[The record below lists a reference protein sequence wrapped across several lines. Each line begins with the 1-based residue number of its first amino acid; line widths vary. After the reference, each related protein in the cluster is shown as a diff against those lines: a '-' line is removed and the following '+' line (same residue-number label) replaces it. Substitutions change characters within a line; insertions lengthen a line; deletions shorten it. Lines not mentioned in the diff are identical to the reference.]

1 MNMAEPAD
9 IPLPEDE
16 VPAQQPSRDIKLP
29 VFWPSRPKAW
39 FTYIESR
46 FRLRHISDE
55 QVQFDHVLSALPED
69 MVGQILDLVE
79 AAPEATPYTFLKTRI
94 LETHQLSDY
103 EKFDMLVKMEPMGN
117 RKPSQLLAAMME
129 FCPTG
134 MERTLP
140 FYYYFTQRLPA
151 ALRTQL
157 GEVEHGDPRALAA
170 RADRLWTMHSPG
182 SSAVAAFESAAPAI
196 SAMRGSARGHG
207 GRGRGGSQ
215 RGRGN
220 QRPAPVAPP
229 ALSGASTAA
238 ASAPADPTPSALA
251 RLSSG
256 LCFFHWNFADK
267 AQKCEAPCSWGN

>member
-1 MNMAEPAD
+1 
-9 IPLPEDE
+9 
-16 VPAQQPSRDIKLP
+16 V
-29 VFWPSRPKAW
+29 
-39 FTYIESR
+39 
-46 FRLRHISDE
+46 DE
-55 QVQFDHVLSALPED
+55 QVRFDHVLSALPED

-79 AAPEATPYTFLKTRI
+79 AAPEATPYTFLKARI

-129 FCPTG
+129 FCPSG
-134 MERTLP
+134 MEKTLP
-140 FYYYFTQRLPA
+140 FHYYFTQRLPA

-182 SSAVAAFESAAPAI
+182 GSVAAI
-196 SAMRGSARGHG
+196 RGSSGGHG
-207 GRGRGGSQ
+207 GRGRGGNQ

-220 QRPAPVAPP
+220 RRPLPIASP
-229 ALSGASTAA
+229 AASTSAASSTGAA
-238 ASAPADPTPSALA
+238 AADPTPSSLA

-256 LCFFHWNFADK
+256 LCFFHWNWADK
-267 AQKCEAPCSWGN
+267 AQKCQPPCSWGN